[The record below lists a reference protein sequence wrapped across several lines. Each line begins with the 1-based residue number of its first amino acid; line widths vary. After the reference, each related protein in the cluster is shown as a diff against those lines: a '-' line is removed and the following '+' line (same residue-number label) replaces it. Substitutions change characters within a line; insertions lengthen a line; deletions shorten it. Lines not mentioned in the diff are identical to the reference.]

1 MLDPTSVKVEDQVIA
16 GQHTSEEIRDYLDSL
31 INISSEK
38 ISVDDVLRGL
48 VWNLRIVDPQA
59 RVVKVFKAV
68 REKML
73 QHGLTE
79 EDFSEKS
86 RIKDS
91 VPWLLCHRR

>member
-31 INISSEK
+31 INIPSEK

-68 REKML
+68 REKNVATWAYRG
-73 QHGLTE
+73 GLLR
-79 EDFSEKS
+79 K
-86 RIKDS
+86 
-91 VPWLLCHRR
+91 V